1 MARVITC
8 FDFPRSTQAAFV
20 FYKAVFGGD
29 FTSLIMRFR
38 DVSVGP
44 GRPELAEGGKVG
56 MRVWGGYFGAFA
68 DCSGMHWA
76 FNCASRT

>member
-1 MARVITC
+1 LGGIRVGCIISGRRT
-8 FDFPRSTQAAFV
+8 RR
-20 FYKAVFGGD
+20 D